1 MGMNWKVVKDL
12 RTRAQDEA
20 LHKVEESAEKQQQTM
35 ESLNQ
40 ILSFIRDYKD
50 QLNQFETQGAPIAS
64 IIRTRHFIDK
74 LTASAAAQEQL
85 LVQLSFVT
93 QQDKMQLIERR
104 AELKAIEKL
113 ELNEIEQHRRHQ
125 QSIEAKELDELA
137 RRQFMANSHSH
148 S

>member
-35 ESLNQ
+35 DSLNQ

-50 QLNQFETQGAPIAS
+50 QLTQFESQGAPIAS
-64 IIRTRHFIDK
+64 IIRTRHFIDE

-93 QQDKMQLIERR
+93 QQDKLQLIERR
-104 AELKAIEKL
+104 AELKAVEKL
-113 ELNEIEQHRRHQ
+113 ELNEIEQHRRYQ

-137 RRQFMANSHSH
+137 RRQFMANSHSP